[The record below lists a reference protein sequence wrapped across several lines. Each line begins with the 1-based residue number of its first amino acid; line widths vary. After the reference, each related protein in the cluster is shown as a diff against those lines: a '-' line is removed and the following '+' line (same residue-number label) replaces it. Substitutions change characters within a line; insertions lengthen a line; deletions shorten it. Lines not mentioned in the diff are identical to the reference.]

1 MLELTFIIFTCLL
14 IMGLNIIATRTILG
28 THLITIKRKRNLL
41 ILIWLVPVFGFI
53 LSIIIFNG
61 DMKKK
66 KENSDKELITALNS
80 FTEKMNTANKEI
92 KQKRKNEG
100 N

>member
-1 MLELTFIIFTCLL
+1 
-14 IMGLNIIATRTILG
+14 
-28 THLITIKRKRNLL
+28 
-41 ILIWLVPVFGFI
+41 
-53 LSIIIFNG
+53 
-61 DMKKK
+61 MKKK